1 MNDEQYDTS
10 IDCREAL
17 HRVYHFLD
25 GEMTPERRDQIAR
38 HLDRCA
44 PCLRAFGFETELRRL
59 IANGCRDE
67 VPDELR
73 TRIAVAIDHE
83 HKQRLKAGGLARGRG
98 ALTLLS
104 LGLSRLSLGLSR
116 PTMMR

>member
-1 MNDEQYDTS
+1 MERAEMNGEKDDTN

-25 GEMTPERRDQIAR
+25 GEMTPERRDEIAR

-44 PCLRAFGFETELRRL
+44 PCLRAFGFETELRKL
-59 IANGCRDE
+59 IADRCRDQ

-83 HKQRLKAGGLARGRG
+83 HKQRLKAGGPPDG
-98 ALTLLS
+98 A
-104 LGLSRLSLGLSR
+104 GL
-116 PTMMR
+116 

>member
-1 MNDEQYDTS
+1 MNGDKDDTS

-44 PCLRAFGFETELRRL
+44 PCLRAFGFETELRKL
-59 IANGCRDE
+59 VADKCRDL

-73 TRIAVAIDHE
+73 TRIATAIDHE
-83 HKQRLKAGGLARGRG
+83 HKQRLKTGGAGSSADL
-98 ALTLLS
+98 
-104 LGLSRLSLGLSR
+104 
-116 PTMMR
+116 

>member
-1 MNDEQYDTS
+1 MNGEKDDTN

-25 GEMTPERRDQIAR
+25 GEMTPERRDAIAK

-59 IANGCRDE
+59 IADRCRDQ

-83 HKQRLKAGGLARGRG
+83 HKQRLKAGGPAEG
-98 ALTLLS
+98 A
-104 LGLSRLSLGLSR
+104 GL
-116 PTMMR
+116 

>member
-1 MNDEQYDTS
+1 MNGEIDDTS

-25 GEMTPERRDQIAR
+25 EEEMTPELRHTIER

-44 PCLRAFGFETELRRL
+44 PCLRAFGFEAELRKL
-59 IANGCRDE
+59 IADKCKDQ
-67 VPDELR
+67 VPEGLR

-83 HKQRLKAGGLARGRG
+83 HKQRLKTGGTAGGAEL
-98 ALTLLS
+98 
-104 LGLSRLSLGLSR
+104 
-116 PTMMR
+116 